1 MPYQLSYDPKKDLIT
16 GVVLGVFDAT
26 LVSDYIRELAALA
39 REKHCARAITDMRT
53 AKPQMT
59 VLEIDDL
66 PGLAAEIGLDFSVRR
81 ALVVADDFEDYAFY
95 QSSST
100 IRGQNVRIFK
110 DIDAAKAWLFE
121 KEADEQ

>member
-1 MPYQLSYDPKKDLIT
+1 MPYKLSYDPEADLIS
-16 GVVLGVFDAT
+16 GSIQGVFDSD
-26 LVSDYIRELAALA
+26 LVQDYFRAVITLA
-39 REKHCARAITDMRT
+39 REKNCNRVLTDMRA

-66 PGLAAEIGLDFSVRR
+66 PGLAAEIGLDFSIRR

-95 QSSST
+95 RSSSA
-100 IRGQNVRIFK
+100 IRKQNVRIFK

-121 KEADEQ
+121 KEADDQ